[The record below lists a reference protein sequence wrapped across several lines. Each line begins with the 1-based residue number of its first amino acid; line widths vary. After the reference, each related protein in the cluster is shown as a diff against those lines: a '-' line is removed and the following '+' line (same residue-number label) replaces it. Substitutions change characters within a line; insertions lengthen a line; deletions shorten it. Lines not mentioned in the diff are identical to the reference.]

1 MDYRRLFLA
10 ALLSFGFLFAWEKFF
25 PSAPPAKTVAAGPE
39 AAAAASS
46 SPKAPAGGA
55 TRVEVATPLAPVEP
69 LADTEERK
77 IKIETRDASVVLS
90 NRGAEITSYVLKN
103 HQLSKGGGLE
113 LVRRRVR
120 GAYPYG
126 FVGARGGNHPLS
138 QKLFVV
144 ERSEKEGA
152 ERIRFTFRGP
162 EGVVEKD
169 FTFRPD
175 GLFDVAVSGRSP
187 RPWSLVVGPGLRDLT
202 KDEYES
208 RFERRTGIYFAAGAA
223 EDLDPKSTAES
234 VEIGATGAGWFGL
247 GDQYFFAAA
256 IPREGLEKATYA
268 PVLLTQGEGGVE
280 TTPLPKKDDL
290 RPDQK
295 KLPRDFLLVLT
306 PKAERLEISS
316 YWGAKE
322 YDRLAAFPFHLEK
335 AVRLGTFG
343 FLALPLLK
351 GLQWLHANGIPNYG
365 WAIVL
370 MTTLLK
376 LVLLPL
382 THKSTLSMR
391 KMQGLNPRVQA
402 LREKWRPKMRDKQG
416 RPNLEAQRKMNEE
429 VMALYKSEG
438 VNPAGGCLPLL
449 LQMPIFFAFYQVL
462 SSAVELRNAP
472 WIAWI
477 QDLSAR
483 DPYFVLPLVMGATQ
497 VLQMRMTPMG
507 GDPIQRRLFQ
517 LMPIFMTVLFLN
529 FPSGLVLYWL
539 TNNVLTIIQQAAYNK
554 FAPLEEAEATS
565 TPSRRKEK

>member
-25 PSAPPAKTVAAGPE
+25 PSAPPATTAAAGSP
-39 AAAAASS
+39 AATATPPTSSNAAS
-46 SPKAPAGGA
+46 
-55 TRVEVATPLAPVEP
+55 EVAPRAEATPPAPVEP
-69 LADTEERK
+69 LADTQERK
-77 IKIETRDASVVLS
+77 IKIETRDASIELS
-90 NRGAEITSYVLKN
+90 NRGAEITSYILKN
-103 HQLSKGGGLE
+103 HRLSKGGGLE

-120 GAYPYG
+120 GAYPFG
-126 FVGARGGNHPLS
+126 FVGARGGDHPLA

-144 ERSEKEGA
+144 ERGEQEGA
-152 ERIRFTFRGP
+152 ERVKFIFRGP
-162 EGVVEKD
+162 EGVVEKT

-175 GLFDVAVSGRSP
+175 GLFDVAVLGRSP

-223 EDLDPKSTAES
+223 EDLDPKGTEEA

-247 GDQYFFAAA
+247 GDQYFVAAA

-268 PVLLTQGEGGVE
+268 PVLLAQGEKGIE
-280 TTPLPKKDDL
+280 ATPLPKKDDL
-290 RPDQK
+290 RPEQK

-306 PKAERLEISS
+306 PKADKLELSS

-322 YDRLAAFPFHLEK
+322 YDRLASYPFNLEK
-335 AVRLGTFG
+335 AVRLGMFG

-351 GLQWLHANGIPNYG
+351 GLQWLHANGVADYG

-376 LVLLPL
+376 LVLLPV

-472 WIAWI
+472 WIGWI
-477 QDLSAR
+477 LDLSAR

-517 LMPIFMTVLFLN
+517 LMPIVMTVLFLN

-539 TNNVLTIIQQAAYNK
+539 TNNVLTIAQQAVYNK
-554 FAPLEEAEATS
+554 LAPLDEAEATS